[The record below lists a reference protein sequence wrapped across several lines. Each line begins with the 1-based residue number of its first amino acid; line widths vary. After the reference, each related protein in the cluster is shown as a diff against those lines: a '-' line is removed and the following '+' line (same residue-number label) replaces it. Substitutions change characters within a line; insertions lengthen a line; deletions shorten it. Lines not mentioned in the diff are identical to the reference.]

1 MFVSTPIQ
9 KPSELQL
16 DSAPPLPLSQQWRE
30 LCPMNLIKIWLPVL
44 PSQDLS
50 YANDLPKSLQD
61 VRSAMMKARFM
72 PPATTQDPVLSGSP
86 QAHTMP
92 APHL

>member
-1 MFVSTPIQ
+1 
-9 KPSELQL
+9 
-16 DSAPPLPLSQQWRE
+16 
-30 LCPMNLIKIWLPVL
+30 MNLIKIWLPVL